1 VEAFHQ
7 KMKFKGLEF
16 TGIDQM
22 INDENDKRL
31 QVAWKNSLGHQI
43 AGDRFAEYSEIK
55 VFLEKLLQTYFS

>member
-1 VEAFHQ
+1 
-7 KMKFKGLEF
+7 MKFKRLEF